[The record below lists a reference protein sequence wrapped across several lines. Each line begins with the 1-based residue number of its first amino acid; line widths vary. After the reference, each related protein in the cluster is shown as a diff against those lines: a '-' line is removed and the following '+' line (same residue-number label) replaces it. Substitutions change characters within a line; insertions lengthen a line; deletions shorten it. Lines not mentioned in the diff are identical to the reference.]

1 MWLKIANAIAV
12 SILAAAIFF
21 YAGVFSN
28 SFSQNMCYSEVLSKL
43 GSDAELVAHSENKE
57 TFKNWERFINKLP
70 NHGYESDCQEI
81 LKYLDSKKSYA
92 K

>member
-1 MWLKIANAIAV
+1 VYLKTVNTVVV
-12 SILAAAIFF
+12 SIVAAVIIF

-43 GSDAELVAHSENKE
+43 GSDAEIVAKTESHED
-57 TFKNWERFINKLP
+57 FKGWAKFIYNMP
-70 NHGYESDCQEI
+70 NHGYESDCKEI
-81 LKYLDSKKSYA
+81 LKYLNTKILHA

>member
-1 MWLKIANAIAV
+1 MWLKIVNAIAV
-12 SILAAAIFF
+12 SSLAAAIFF

-28 SFSQNMCYSEVLSKL
+28 SFSQNICYSEVLSKL

-57 TFKNWERFINKLP
+57 HFKNWAKFINQLP

-81 LKYLDSKKSYA
+81 LRYLGSKQSYA